1 MCNESTNQSMRLIF
15 FHVGNHVVD
24 VLYEGIAVGNT
35 PYTAKCYDPAAIRV
49 SGVGSG
55 MVGKP
60 VEFESTYRFKEIH
73 S

>member
-1 MCNESTNQSMRLIF
+1 M
-15 FHVGNHVVD
+15 VD

-60 VEFESTYRFKEIH
+60 VEFESKLTNLNKHIL
-73 S
+73 

>member
-1 MCNESTNQSMRLIF
+1 MLINIF
-15 FHVGNHVVD
+15 LVGNHVVD
-24 VLYEGIAVGNT
+24 VLYEGITVRNT

-60 VEFESTYRFKEIH
+60 VEFESKLTDSRNTVYNEKQLF
-73 S
+73 

>member
-1 MCNESTNQSMRLIF
+1 MLFNIF
-15 FHVGNHVVD
+15 LVGNHVVD

-60 VEFESTYRFKEIH
+60 VELESKLNWFKKY
-73 S
+73 SL

>member
-1 MCNESTNQSMRLIF
+1 MLINIF
-15 FHVGNHVVD
+15 LVGNHVVD

-60 VEFESTYRFKEIH
+60 VEFESKLTDSRNTVCNEKQLF
-73 S
+73 

>member
-1 MCNESTNQSMRLIF
+1 MLINIF
-15 FHVGNHVVD
+15 LVGNHVVD

-60 VEFESTYRFKEIH
+60 VEFESKLTDSRNTVYNEKQLF
-73 S
+73 

>member
-1 MCNESTNQSMRLIF
+1 M
-15 FHVGNHVVD
+15 VD

-60 VEFESTYRFKEIH
+60 VEFESKLTDSRNTVYNEKQLF
-73 S
+73 